1 MGTNEQGKGTD
12 DVNIAVYCG
21 SSPLALE
28 PLKEAARQLGT
39 WIGKSGHALVY
50 GGSSIGL
57 MGEVS
62 ASTLSAGGEVFGVE
76 PQFFIDAGVAQHDL
90 TRLHVVQTME
100 ERKALMIELA
110 DVFVALPGGVGTLEE
125 ISEIMSRIRL
135 QMTPGPCYFLDLDGF
150 YEGLRSLLRR
160 MVKARFIEEEHVDR
174 GFIFADTTRELI
186 ALLEMRS
193 AEACP
198 ACGYPVVPES
208 NIARG

>member
-1 MGTNEQGKGTD
+1 M
-12 DVNIAVYCG
+12 NIAVYCG
-21 SSPLALE
+21 SSPLAL
-28 PLKEAARQLGT
+28 PHLKEAARTLGA
-39 WIGKSGHALVY
+39 WIGRSGNALVY

-62 ASTLSAGGEVFGVE
+62 ASALAAGAEVYGVE

-90 TRLHVVQTME
+90 TRLHVVETME

-150 YEGLRSLLRR
+150 YAGLFQLLDR
-160 MVKARFIEEEHVDR
+160 MVDARFIERVQADAAYVMASSVD
-174 GFIFADTTRELI
+174 ELI
-186 ALLEMRS
+186 THLEGRM
-193 AEACP
+193 EAPC
-198 ACGYPVVPES
+198 ADCAHPVVPES
-208 NIARG
+208 NLRMG

>member
-1 MGTNEQGKGTD
+1 M
-12 DVNIAVYCG
+12 NIADYCG
-21 SSPLALE
+21 SSPLALA
-28 PLKEAARQLGT
+28 PLKEAARQLGA
-39 WIGKSGHALVY
+39 WIGESGHGLIY

-62 ASTLSAGGEVFGVE
+62 AACLEAGGEACGVE

-100 ERKALMIELA
+100 ERKALMIQLA

-150 YEGLRSLLRR
+150 YTGLKELLKR
-160 MVKARFIEEEHVDR
+160 MVEAQFIEEEQVEAA
-174 GFIFADTTRELI
+174 FVFAQTIDELI
-186 ALLEMRS
+186 ALLAERAHHPASEAS
-193 AEACP
+193 A
-198 ACGYPVVPES
+198 PVVPEA
-208 NIARG
+208 NLPMG